1 MPGICLIAGICLG
14 SAWPPRSMAL
24 ITRHMPGICLALDPS
39 GTMPQVDPKCLE
51 PGYGVSE
58 RLPLLHL
65 QVGVDCEGEPLVLDM
80 LPPPV
85 AIAALAFHPCNWEAM
100 HKRAAPVYGTV
111 GEVDA
116 WLQEAEYEDT
126 AEDLGVK
133 SATALLAMSKEALEA
148 KSPRGAELHA
158 ALHDPACTLR
168 SSMTRVY
175 GHPFTCDK
183 AIAAQEKVDA
193 KPEQEGERNLNIQ
206 LGMGSDKTDISNV
219 EGKWPQHL
227 KLTNIE
233 LAHWFD
239 RTSKVIRRRLRAHGE
254 QKHMPGICPQLM
266 LSMFPSLPADPA
278 ATPVENAKQRHE
290 LYHRCLAVLMIILE
304 ECARRGIRVQHKSPP
319 LPLHPT
325 PILCVCQ
332 SYAWHMPL
340 QRAWHVAPVAPLLG
354 LPLRPSGAVPNH
366 WGQQGT

>member
-1 MPGICLIAGICLG
+1 MPGICLLAGICLG

-39 GTMPQVDPKCLE
+39 GTMPQVDRKCLE

-239 RTSKVIRRRLRAHGE
+239 RTSKVIRRRLRTWGTEA
-254 QKHMPGICPQLM
+254 
-266 LSMFPSLPADPA
+266 
-278 ATPVENAKQRHE
+278 
-290 LYHRCLAVLMIILE
+290 
-304 ECARRGIRVQHKSPP
+304 
-319 LPLHPT
+319 
-325 PILCVCQ
+325 
-332 SYAWHMPL
+332 YAWHMPTADVVDVPL
-340 QRAWHVAPVAPLLG
+340 AARRPRRHPRGECQAAP
-354 LPLRPSGAVPNH
+354 RAVPPLPGCADDH
-366 WGQQGT
+366 PGGVCQARHQGAAQVTSPPPAPYTYPMRMPILCLAYAPAESMARGACGPSPGSSSATERSSA